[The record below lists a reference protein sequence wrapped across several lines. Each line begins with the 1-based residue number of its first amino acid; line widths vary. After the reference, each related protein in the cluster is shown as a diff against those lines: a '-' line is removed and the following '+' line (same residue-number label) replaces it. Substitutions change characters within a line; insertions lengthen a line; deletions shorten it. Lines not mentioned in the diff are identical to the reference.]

1 LHYQRLGDIP
11 MLDLVY
17 LAVTVAFFVLAW
29 GYVEACER
37 F

>member
-1 LHYQRLGDIP
+1 MQRLGDNP

-17 LAVTVAFFVLAW
+17 LVVTLAFFALAW
-29 GYVEACER
+29 GYVWACER